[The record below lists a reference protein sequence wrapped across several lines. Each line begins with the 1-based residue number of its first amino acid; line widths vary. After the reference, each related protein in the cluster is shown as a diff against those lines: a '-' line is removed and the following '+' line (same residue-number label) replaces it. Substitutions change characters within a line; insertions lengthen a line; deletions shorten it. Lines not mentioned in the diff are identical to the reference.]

1 MSQSRPFTFDRVIRI
16 LIGLAFVTGVYW
28 LVNRLS
34 NVLLPFFLACLISY
48 ILEPLVEFNLKKLH
62 LHWRIAAIFFTLTEV
77 TLVIGGLIYFFL
89 PSVLKEI
96 HDMAAIIRDYSAH
109 NRSLPFIPKEIHDY
123 LTAYFDDDTMV
134 RLLEGQHLESILSKG
149 TSVISASVGFV
160 IHTLEWFLAFIYV
173 IFILLDYQHIMRGFG
188 LLVPPKYRPIAS
200 RIGNDIK
207 NSMNRYFRGQALLPY
222 FQYITIIPVAFV
234 CMIVSMNGEAGFWT
248 EFGKC
253 LLVYAISQCS
263 CDYIL
268 TPKIMGKAMGLNPA
282 IILLSL
288 SVWGTLLGLIGMIIA
303 LPLTTLLLAYYEEY
317 VIRPG
322 CTDRERTTDENV
334 RNRTPMK

>member
-109 NRSLPFIPKEIHDY
+109 NRSLPFIPKE
-123 LTAYFDDDTMV
+123 
-134 RLLEGQHLESILSKG
+134 
-149 TSVISASVGFV
+149 
-160 IHTLEWFLAFIYV
+160 
-173 IFILLDYQHIMRGFG
+173 
-188 LLVPPKYRPIAS
+188 
-200 RIGNDIK
+200 
-207 NSMNRYFRGQALLPY
+207 
-222 FQYITIIPVAFV
+222 
-234 CMIVSMNGEAGFWT
+234 
-248 EFGKC
+248 
-253 LLVYAISQCS
+253 
-263 CDYIL
+263 
-268 TPKIMGKAMGLNPA
+268 
-282 IILLSL
+282 
-288 SVWGTLLGLIGMIIA
+288 
-303 LPLTTLLLAYYEEY
+303 
-317 VIRPG
+317 
-322 CTDRERTTDENV
+322 
-334 RNRTPMK
+334 